1 MGWSVINPVLG
12 RTGDHPSGSNA
23 HGYDIGA
30 PLDPDGHLDEAAWQ
44 EDI

>member
-1 MGWSVINPVLG
+1 MGWSVIKPVLG